1 MGTKIFNADKF
12 IVDGG
17 TSGQFLKA
25 DGSTQTIT
33 PLTTEE
39 EIQDIVGAMV
49 NGNVET
55 NISVTYSDGDGKLNF
70 AGNPTNTFLEAV
82 GTPIAKQLAIWSTA
96 GTLEGDSDITYN
108 ATTDTL
114 TVGGE
119 ISTSQYNLT
128 AMQTVP
134 PTRGSTGVLGEIRIN
149 ATGIY
154 VCTAT
159 DTWSK
164 VTLATSW

>member
-25 DGSTQTIT
+25 DGSTQSIT
-33 PLTTEE
+33 PLTTAE

-49 NGNVET
+49 SGNVET

-70 AGNPTNTFLEAV
+70 VGNPTDTYLEAV
-82 GTPIAKQLAIWSTA
+82 GTPVAKQLAIWSTA
-96 GTLEGDSDITYN
+96 GTLEGDSDLTYN
-108 ATTDTL
+108 STTTTL
-114 TVGGE
+114 TVSGE

-134 PTRGSTGVLGEIRIN
+134 LTRNATGVLGEIRIN

-154 VCTAT
+154 VCSAT
-159 DTWSK
+159 NSWSK
-164 VTLATSW
+164 VILATSW